1 MPLRIL
7 IFEGVFLYFCRLD
20 NSKIKLNMEIFLTS
34 ALFFLLV
41 YLAIKQILK
50 NRNAYEPVDDN
61 AKWLP
66 CVLLVCAVTMLMD
79 YLLGSTSFDAVYFY
93 LSLAFLPIYPLT
105 SSVIPLS
112 WTGIISIVSISLQAV
127 SILISVVC
135 RFSFRYTVPDTLF
148 CYASVAVCSSVA
160 MIFLASI
167 CLRLYDIKMVMRTG
181 SVWSMVCLSVDSLYV
196 ISILLV
202 GVALPYLDACSSIVI
217 LTMIIIALSLR
228 IRNASVFVIFT
239 DHERKIVESMKVS
252 QVECTCESSG
262 TDQLYN
268 NIYER
273 LLHYFEKHKP
283 FLNHELT
290 INDIVEV
297 VFTNKLYISRAISH
311 CTGRN
316 FCQFVN
322 YYRITHAVELFR
334 SNPQLKVV
342 ELADLCGFNSTTSFS
357 AAFRLYMGESPGDW
371 CRKERVRLTKK

>member
-93 LSLAFLPIYPLT
+93 LSLALLPIYPLT

>member
-20 NSKIKLNMEIFLTS
+20 NSKIKLNMENFLTS
-34 ALFFLLV
+34 VLFFLLL
-41 YLAIKQILK
+41 YLALRQIFK
-50 NRNAYEPVDDN
+50 NRHAYEPVEDN

-66 CVLLVCAVTMLMD
+66 IVLLVCAIVLLVD
-79 YLLGSTSFDAVYFY
+79 CLLGATSFDAVCFF
-93 LSLAFLPIYPLT
+93 LSLALLPIYPLT
-105 SSVIPLS
+105 SSVIPLV
-112 WTGIISIVSISLQAV
+112 WTGTISIVSISLQTL
-127 SILISVVC
+127 SILTSIVC
-135 RFSFRYTVPDTLF
+135 RLSFGYVIPDVLF
-148 CYASVAVCSSVA
+148 CYASVAICCSVA
-160 MIFLASI
+160 VIFLASI
-167 CLRLYDIKMVMRTG
+167 SLRLYDIKMVMRTG
-181 SVWSMVCLSVDSLYV
+181 SVWSMVCLSVDSLYMV
-196 ISILLV
+196 SILLT
-202 GVALPYLDACSSIVI
+202 GVVLPYLDAYSSTVI
-217 LTMIIIALSLR
+217 LMLIIVALSVR
-228 IRNASVFVIFT
+228 IRNTSVFVIFT
-239 DHERKIVESMKVS
+239 DHERKIVESIKVS
-252 QVECTCESSG
+252 QVECTCESAG

-283 FLNHELT
+283 YLNHELT
-290 INDIVEV
+290 INDIVDV

-322 YYRITHAVELFR
+322 YYRITYAIELFR
-334 SNPQLKVV
+334 ANPQLKVV